1 MKRRSFTRAAVR
13 PEADGFAVFLDADP
27 LLTPGGRAVVL
38 PCAAAA
44 RAVAGE
50 WESLGGRVAPG
61 AMPLTR
67 LAITAIDTVAER
79 RSEAVDTIVGYAETD
94 PVCYRV
100 SRPEALRR
108 RQEES
113 WNPLLDWLEE
123 ICGARLVVV
132 PDVAPRAQPA
142 AALARLR
149 RAAEGFCVFGLAALH
164 AMTAALGSAVVALAL
179 AHRRLS
185 VDAAFRAAL
194 VEELHQAERWGED
207 AEAEA
212 RRARLRGDLET
223 AHRFFV
229 LCR

>member
-13 PEADGFAVFLDADP
+13 PEAGGFAVFLDADP

-38 PCAAAA
+38 PRAAAA

-50 WESLGGRVAPG
+50 WEFQGARIAPG

-67 LAITAIDTVAER
+67 LANTAIDGVAER
-79 RSEAVDTIVGYAETD
+79 RSEAAEAIVGYAETD

-113 WNPLLDWLEE
+113 WDPLLDWLEE
-123 ICGARLVVV
+123 VCGARMVVV

-149 RAAEGFCVFGLAALH
+149 RAADGFGVFGLAALH

-207 AEAEA
+207 ADAEA

>member
-13 PEADGFAVFLDADP
+13 PEAGGFAVFLDADP
-27 LLTPGGRAVVL
+27 LLTPGGRSVVL
-38 PCAAAA
+38 PRAAAA

-50 WESLGGRVAPG
+50 WESQGARIAPG

-67 LAITAIDTVAER
+67 LANTAIDGVAER
-79 RSEAVDTIVGYAETD
+79 RSEAAEAIVGYAETD

-113 WNPLLDWLEE
+113 WDPLLDWLEE
-123 ICGARLVVV
+123 VCGARMVVV

-149 RAAEGFCVFGLAALH
+149 RAADGFGVFGLAALH

-207 AEAEA
+207 ADAEA